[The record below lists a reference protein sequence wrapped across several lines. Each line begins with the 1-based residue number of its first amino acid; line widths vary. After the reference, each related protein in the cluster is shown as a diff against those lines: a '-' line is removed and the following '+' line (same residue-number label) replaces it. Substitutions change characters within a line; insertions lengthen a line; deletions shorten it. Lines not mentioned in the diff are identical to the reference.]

1 MGFVELS
8 AFKFGVVCG
17 SVGTHSDAETKIP
30 QATAWSLAERL
41 AIITLLHE
49 VFVSRTTA
57 NDREL
62 QSGSA
67 GA

>member
-17 SVGTHSDAETKIP
+17 SEGTHSDAEKKIP

-41 AIITLLHE
+41 AIITLVHE
-49 VFVSRTTA
+49 VFTSGIAPST
-57 NDREL
+57 REPH
-62 QSGSA
+62 SDSA